1 MRNNFA
7 EALYNEA
14 KKDKKICVVVA
25 DISPAGSMQKFRTE
39 FPDRFIN

>member
-14 KKDKKICVVVA
+14 KQNSKICVVVA
-25 DISPAGSMQKFRTE
+25 DISPAGSMQNLGLNFQI
-39 FPDRFIN
+39 DL